1 MITYYLS
8 GEHIIVEK
16 YAKDLVVG
24 GTVGAVTGPIN
35 LGDHRYDIHRI
46 QSGKRRC
53 KQGVVKLGYHSAVGV
68 VCQAPRPTP
77 SKKAQM

>member
-1 MITYYLS
+1 MAIINAITYYMITYYLS

-35 LGDHRYDIHRI
+35 LGGHRYTTFIA
-46 QSGKRRC
+46 SKVGSE
-53 KQGVVKLGYHSAVGV
+53 GVNRES
-68 VCQAPRPTP
+68 
-77 SKKAQM
+77 SS